1 MSPTPRRRRIVHVVY
16 SFSVGGLENVIVQ
29 LINRLPA
36 DQFEHVV
43 LSLTTISDFR
53 NRITQP
59 GVRFI
64 ELHKQPGHAIPLY
77 PRIYQLLREL
87 KPDVVHTCNL
97 AALEITPLAWLA
109 RVPLRIH
116 AEHGWDAHDPQGQNP
131 RYQRLR
137 KLYKPF
143 VSHYVSVSKDL
154 DDYLARAIGV
164 PASRRSLIANGV
176 DTDTFAPRVG
186 PAAAVPGCPFVPGQ
200 HWLVGTVGRL
210 QTVKNQ
216 PLLARAFV
224 RLLRAHPEMAERA
237 RLVIV
242 GEGPLRREIEGI
254 LAQAGASHLAWVP
267 GGRGDIP
274 EVLRML
280 DCFVLPSETEGTSC
294 TLQEAMSCGLLCI
307 ATAVGGTPELLAHG
321 RAGVLLEPGNV
332 DALTN
337 ELARS
342 YASLDESR
350 HLGHVARELALSSF
364 GMAGMVRQYLE
375 GFSLGRVQATHSSH
389 ANPARP

>member
-1 MSPTPRRRRIVHVVY
+1 MTTSKPSAPRRRRIVHVVY

-43 LSLTTISDFR
+43 LSLTTISDFKD
-53 NRITQP
+53 RITKP

-64 ELHKQPGHAIPLY
+64 ELHKPPGHAVPLY
-77 PRIYQLLREL
+77 PRIYKLLREL

-97 AALEITPLAWLA
+97 AALEIMPLAWLA

-116 AEHGWDAHDPQGQNP
+116 AEHGWDAHDPQGKNP

-143 VSHYVSVSKDL
+143 VSHYVAVSKDL
-154 DDYLARAIGV
+154 DDYLARAIGIS
-164 PASRRSLIANGV
+164 ASRRSLIANGV
-176 DTDTFAPRVG
+176 DTVTFAPRVG
-186 PAAAVPGCPFVPGQ
+186 DAPPVPDFPFVPGQ

-224 RLLRAHPEMAERA
+224 RLLREHPEMAERA

-242 GEGPLRREIEGI
+242 GEGPLRPEIEGA
-254 LAQAGASHLAWVP
+254 LAAADLQAHAWLPGARNDVA
-267 GGRGDIP
+267 DI
-274 EVLRML
+274 LRML
-280 DCFVLPSETEGTSC
+280 DVFVLPSQAEGTSC
-294 TLQEAMSCGLLCI
+294 TLQEAMASGLPVV
-307 ATAVGGTPELLAHG
+307 ATAVGGTPELVEEGVTGHLVPSDDEAALASAIHRVFSEEASAG
-321 RAGVLLEPGNV
+321 RF
-332 DALTN
+332 ALT
-337 ELARS
+337 ARS
-342 YASLDESR
+342 RATNQFGLD
-350 HLGHVARELALSSF
+350 A
-364 GMAGMVRQYLE
+364 MVRAYQSV
-375 GFSLGRVQATHSSH
+375 FTSPQRAAQWQAAH
-389 ANPARP
+389 

>member
-1 MSPTPRRRRIVHVVY
+1 MTSPMTSTQRRRRIVHVVY

-43 LSLTTISDFR
+43 LSLTTISDFKK
-53 NRITQP
+53 RITQP

-64 ELHKQPGHAIPLY
+64 ELHKQPGHAVPMY
-77 PRIYQLLREL
+77 PRIYKLLREL

-109 RVPLRIH
+109 RVPLRVH
-116 AEHGWDAHDPQGQNP
+116 AEHGWDAHDPNGQSKK
-131 RYQRLR
+131 YQRLR

-143 VSHYVSVSKDL
+143 VSQYVAVSKDL
-154 DDYLARAIGV
+154 DDYLAQFIGV
-164 PASRRSLIANGV
+164 PARRRSLIANGV

-186 PAAAVPGCPFVPGQ
+186 HAAPVPGCPFVPGQ

-224 RLLRAHPEMAERA
+224 RLLREHPEMTERA

-242 GEGPLRREIEGI
+242 GEGPLRGEIEST
-254 LAQAGASHLAWVP
+254 LAAAGLQAHAWLPGA
-267 GGRGDIP
+267 RDDIAHI
-274 EVLRML
+274 LRML
-280 DCFVLPSETEGTSC
+280 DVFVLPSQAEGTSC
-294 TLQEAMSCGLLCI
+294 TLQEAMASGLPVV
-307 ATAVGGTPELLAHG
+307 ATAVGGTPDLVEEGATGHLVPSDDEAALATAIHRVFFDEAGAG
-321 RAGVLLEPGNV
+321 RF
-332 DALTN
+332 ALT
-337 ELARS
+337 ARS
-342 YASLDESR
+342 RAVNQFGLD
-350 HLGHVARELALSSF
+350 A
-364 GMAGMVRQYLE
+364 MVRAYE
-375 GFSLGRVQATHSSH
+375 SLFTGPQRAAQWQAAH
-389 ANPARP
+389 